1 MLLTM
6 LFDYFLQTH
15 TDFPLS
21 LLSQYKPFGRQMQV
35 HMGAP
40 PCWMHHSVIGLWA
53 KHIMKAIVHLYIS
66 VLQREDLVTNPKRTR
81 LSSNAA
87 DPNEPKRTRLFSDA
101 AVDRVMHRTGE
112 RLTCFTAD
120 DAGLRITP
128 KYARHLYNVSVH
140 DKGTFTAG
148 RVENLMVVLQF
159 VLRDLIFDEVRKI
172 NDLIDAAPRGD
183 PLHGL
188 EHVVD
193 PSTDIIRVINTFVD
207 FFTLARRY
215 DTCVETLPVLAKRVR
230 ALQEILKEIMPTKS
244 GDDIILY
251 NSIYHIIYYQK

>member
-1 MLLTM
+1 MIHFSAYEIDL
-6 LFDYFLQTH
+6 LFDYFLQTL

-40 PCWMHHSVIGLWA
+40 PCWMHHLVIGLWA
-53 KHIMKAIVHLYIS
+53 KHIMKAIVHLYRS
-66 VLQREDLVTNPKRTR
+66 VLQREDLVT
-81 LSSNAA
+81 
-87 DPNEPKRTRLFSDA
+87 PKRTRLFSDA
-101 AVDRVMHRTGE
+101 AVDRIMHRLGE
-112 RLTCFTAD
+112 RLTCCTAD
-120 DAGLRITP
+120 DAGIRITP

-193 PSTDIIRVINTFVD
+193 PSTDIILVINTFVD